1 MSRILISLMITL
13 FSFSTFADES
23 VKALEQKTKIVKD
36 QTAKIS
42 PELKKAEKQLTA
54 AEESVNLA
62 KAELDKARE
71 AHTKKAGGVGI
82 GKYKIFEGEGTTE
95 SKKNVEAA
103 EKKFKLAQEK
113 VDALEPKVEKLREA
127 KADLVTELKT
137 TNKDM
142 ASANNA
148 FVAALEAGNVTED
161 FNVLKLKMG
170 NTEAALD
177 RMNSQYDK
185 AILGAYLKDKIGL
198 LLNSQLICQ
207 ARSRCD
213 VKNPVEIKNEDVQ
226 NVLFPG
232 SNSSTREKSYYEK
245 INGKPADSKS
255 SN

>member
-1 MSRILISLMITL
+1 MLRILISLTVLL

-23 VKALEQKTKIVKD
+23 VKALEQKTKTVQD

-42 PELKKAEKQLTA
+42 PELKKVEKELIA
-54 AEESVNLA
+54 AEESVNLV
-62 KAELDKARE
+62 KVELDKARE
-71 AHTKKAGGVGI
+71 AHTKKAGGVGF
-82 GKYKIFEGEGTTE
+82 GKYRVFEGEGSAE

-103 EKKFKLAQEK
+103 EKKFKSAQEK
-113 VDALEPKVEKLREA
+113 VSTLEPKVEKLRET

-137 TNKDM
+137 ANKDM
-142 ASANNA
+142 ASANSA
-148 FVAALEAGNVTED
+148 FITALEAGNVTED
-161 FNVLKLKMG
+161 FNMLKLKMG

-185 AILGAYLKDKIGL
+185 AILGAYVKDKIGL

-213 VKNPVEIKNEDVQ
+213 VKNPIEIKNEDVQ

-245 INGKPADSKS
+245 INGNPATPKT